1 MLDNDVLSAK
11 IGVLINEIERVK
23 RSVKKVLH
31 QLQNIPDDDV
41 IKTLESLR
49 WNQQIDE
56 DQFKRMAIAKNK
68 ISDYSRALIGK
79 GLWLGRP

>member
-1 MLDNDVLSAK
+1 MK
-11 IGVLINEIERVK
+11 RTVK
-23 RSVKKVLH
+23 NVLH

-49 WNQQIDE
+49 WNNEINDE
-56 DQFKRMAIAKNK
+56 EFQRMAIAKNK